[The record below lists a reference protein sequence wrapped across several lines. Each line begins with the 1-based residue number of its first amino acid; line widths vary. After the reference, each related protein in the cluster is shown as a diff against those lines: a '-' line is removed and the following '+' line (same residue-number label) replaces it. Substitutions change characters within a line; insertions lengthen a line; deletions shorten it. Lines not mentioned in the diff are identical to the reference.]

1 MRNNLKALRRVLA
14 RLAAAHPIKGDVA
27 KSDAVRSYFGLLT
40 LGNSD
45 FDAIENYRGDAFFK
59 TSLGITLLPSS
70 LTLLQ
75 RMDAKT
81 DRLLTLLC

>member
-1 MRNNLKALRRVLA
+1 MRNNLKGLRRVLA

-45 FDAIENYRGDAFFK
+45 FEG
-59 TSLGITLLPSS
+59 PSS
-70 LTLLQ
+70 FSVESNNHNGWS
-75 RMDAKT
+75 
-81 DRLLTLLC
+81 